1 MPRSRKR
8 VGKQP
13 ASQAGSTRAS
23 DALFVQS
30 IEKGLRVL
38 YAFGSE
44 HRALG
49 LTDIATATGFD
60 MSTAQRFVHT
70 WQRLGYLK
78 RDPHARRYTLAAKL
92 LDFSFMYLRS
102 SGLVE
107 IAMPHLVA
115 LGNTC
120 EENINLMEL
129 DAADV
134 LYIFRLPRKEI
145 RYSAGVVGARVPA
158 FCTSAGRAILAHL
171 PQEDARGIIQSCDLT
186 PQTPH
191 TQTDRREIFERLA
204 EVKQRGYSIVDQE
217 VLVGEI
223 SVAAPI
229 LDYAGTPIAAV
240 SIPVSKTRWSVKSVQ
255 KTLAPHVLETAR
267 AISRACGGLAAYH
280 GS

>member
-1 MPRSRKR
+1 MPRSRKS
-8 VGKQP
+8 VGKQT
-13 ASQAGSTRAS
+13 ASQARPTRAS

-44 HRALG
+44 RRALG
-49 LTDIATATGFD
+49 LKDIATATGFD

-70 WQRLGYLK
+70 WQKLGYLK
-78 RDPHARRYTLAAKL
+78 RDSHSRRYDLAAKL

-115 LGNTC
+115 LSNAC
-120 EENINLMEL
+120 EENINLMQL
-129 DAADV
+129 DGGDV

-171 PQEDARGIIQSCDLT
+171 PQEDARDIIQSCDLA

-191 TQTDRREIFERLA
+191 TQTDRREIFKRLA
-204 EVKQRGYSIVDQE
+204 EAKQRGYSVVDQE

-223 SVAAPI
+223 SIAAPI
-229 LDYAGTPIAAV
+229 FDYAGTPVAAV
-240 SIPVSKTRWSVKSVQ
+240 SVPVPMTRWSVKSVQ
-255 KTLAPHVLETAR
+255 KTLAPHVVETAR
-267 AISRACGGLAAYH
+267 AISRACGGLAAYR

>member
-1 MPRSRKR
+1 MPRKP
-8 VGKQP
+8 VGKQTDL
-13 ASQAGSTRAS
+13 QAESIRAS

-30 IEKGLRVL
+30 IDKGLRVL
-38 YAFGSE
+38 YAFSSG
-44 HRALG
+44 HPALG
-49 LTDIATATGFD
+49 LTEIATATGFD

-78 RDPHARRYTLAAKL
+78 RDSHSRRYTLAAKL
-92 LDFSFMYLRS
+92 LDFSFMYLRA

-129 DAADV
+129 GGADV

-171 PQEDARGIIQSCDLT
+171 PQENARDIIQSSDLT
-186 PQTPH
+186 PKTPH
-191 TQTDRREIFERLA
+191 TQTDRREILERLA
-204 EVKQRGYSIVDQE
+204 EVKKQGYSIVDE
-217 VLVGEI
+217 EILVGEI

-229 LDYAGTPIAAV
+229 LDYAGTPVAAV
-240 SIPVSKTRWSVKSVQ
+240 SIAVPTTRWSVKSVQ
-255 KTLAPHVLETAR
+255 KTLAPHVVETAR
-267 AISRACGGLAAYH
+267 AISRACGGLAAYY